1 MMKDYEKVIKEFE
14 YKLQILQQ
22 KKLEPIKYTV
32 SGIGLCNK
40 TLAKLKSLVEEF
52 DFETI
57 PGEIHFFKHLKSI
70 PMSQLILFTEMRTCE
85 LQKPKAGRQYKIN
98 FLEKELKRVNKFF
111 HKNSDFVY
119 YMEMDY
125 SYLDHQFF
133 SRTHRSKFPVSP
145 LTDYY
150 QFPEFS
156 TSHDMLWAKVKA
168 MYQFIHYLRESL
180 EELKPGQT
188 KKYEQKKHQVL
199 VWTASKTALIEL
211 IYALYS
217 DQCVNHGAADLKM
230 ITSSFEDFFNIKL
243 DQIYKTYSEIK
254 ERRGSRTKFLDE
266 LIIHLQH
273 KMDKEE
279 GFEKT

>member
-1 MMKDYEKVIKEFE
+1 MKNAEKTTHDFEIKIKNIQRQ
-14 YKLQILQQ
+14 KLTSLKEAMIS
-22 KKLEPIKYTV
+22 IA
-32 SGIGLCNK
+32 ICNK
-40 TLAKLKSLVEEF
+40 TLSTLKKKVEDY

-57 PGEIHFFKHLKSI
+57 PKEIHFFKNIKSI
-70 PMSQLILFTEMRTCE
+70 PMSYLIYYTEMRSCE
-85 LQKPKAGRQYKIN
+85 LQKPKVGLQYQIN
-98 FLEKELKRVNKFF
+98 YYEKELKRVNKFF
-111 HKNSDFVY
+111 HKNSDFVH
-119 YMEMDY
+119 YMELGHT
-125 SYLDHQFF
+125 YLDHQFF